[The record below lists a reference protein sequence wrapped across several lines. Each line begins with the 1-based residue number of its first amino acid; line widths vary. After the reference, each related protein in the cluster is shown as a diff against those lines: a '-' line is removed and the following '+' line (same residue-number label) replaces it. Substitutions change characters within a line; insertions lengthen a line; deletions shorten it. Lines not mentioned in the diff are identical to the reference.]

1 MKLDLF
7 AMATNPTDVAAFAR
21 EVEDAGFAGLWLPET
36 RNNPFVLSALAGT
49 AAENLLIGTN
59 VAIAL
64 ARSPFVT
71 AQAAWD
77 LAQLTGGRFVLG
89 LGTQVKAHLEKR
101 FAVPSDRPV
110 ARLHEY
116 ILALRAIF
124 DAFQGRAPLR
134 FEGEFYRH
142 TLMTDFFSGGPIEH
156 PDIPIYVAGVNSA
169 LAKVTGAVAD
179 GFCGHPVNSPH
190 LLETVV
196 LPAIAEGA
204 AEAGRAASAVEIVM
218 PVFVA
223 AGDDLDSADVRA
235 QRTELKTQ
243 LGFYGTTPSYRP
255 AFEAHGFGDLPD
267 ALIAAARTRDP
278 ANVAAAVSDE
288 VLDTYA
294 VTATWDDLP
303 GALTKRFD
311 GLAARVLPYCTSDPF
326 ADPATAERWS
336 AVARAVN
343 QAG

>member
-1 MKLDLF
+1 
-7 AMATNPTDVAAFAR
+7 VAF
-21 EVEDAGFAGLWLPET
+21 P
-36 RNNPFVLSALAGT
+36 
-49 AAENLLIGTN
+49 
-59 VAIAL
+59 
-64 ARSPFVT
+64 RSPLQT
-71 AQAAWD
+71 AHSAWD
-77 LAQLTGGRFVLG
+77 LQRLTGGRFVLG
-89 LGTQVKAHLEKR
+89 LGTQVKAHLDKR
-101 FAVPSDRPV
+101 FSVPSDRPV
-110 ARLHEY
+110 ARLREH
-116 ILALRAIF
+116 ILALRAIWA
-124 DAFQGRAPLR
+124 AFQGRAPLR

-142 TLMTDFFSGGPIEH
+142 TLVTDFFSGGPIDH
-156 PDIPIYVAGVNSA
+156 PDIPVYVAGVNHA
-169 LAKVTGAVAD
+169 LAKVTGEVAD

-223 AGDDLDSADVRA
+223 VGDDLGSADVRA
-235 QRTELKTQ
+235 QREALKTQ

-267 ALIAAARTRDP
+267 TLVAAARTRDP

-294 VTATWDDLP
+294 VTATWDDLA
-303 GALTKRFD
+303 GALVKRFD
-311 GLAARVLPYCTSDPF
+311 GLAARVLPYCTTDPF

-336 AVARAVN
+336 AVARKINGCAVDD
-343 QAG
+343 

>member
-7 AMATNPTDVAAFAR
+7 AMATNPSDVAPFAR

-36 RNNPFVLSALAGT
+36 RNNPYVLSALAGT

-110 ARLHEY
+110 ARLREY
-116 ILALRAIF
+116 ILALRAIW

-142 TLMTDFFSGGPIEH
+142 TLLTEFFSGGPIDH
-156 PDIPIYVAGVNSA
+156 PDIPVYVAGVNHA
-169 LAKVTGAVAD
+169 LAKITGEVAD

-196 LPAIAEGA
+196 LPAI
-204 AEAGRAASAVEIVM
+204 EIVM

-223 AGDDLDSADVRA
+223 AGDDLDSPDVRA
-235 QRTELKTQ
+235 QRLALKTQ

-255 AFEAHGFGDLPD
+255 AFTAHGFGDLPD

-294 VTATWDDLP
+294 VTATWDDLA
-303 GALTKRFD
+303 GALVKRFD
-311 GLAARVLPYCTSDPF
+311 GLAARVLPYCSTNPF
-326 ADPATAERWS
+326 DDPATAEKWS
-336 AVARAVN
+336 VVARRIN
-343 QAG
+343 G